1 MVPNIRWHS
10 STSLV
15 KLFYMALAPQATL
28 FLDVM
33 RLKKTTPIASL
44 LLPLRFYA
52 AQSPSKCHPLPP
64 TSDLAIRHRL
74 LIPRWPKRCSTH
86 PTPSI
91 FLPKQLSFALLVVS
105 FVATPSTRALPSR
118 YRPPSAVPMSAP
130 SSAPLYVCSSRGLN
144 VRLH

>member
-1 MVPNIRWHS
+1 
-10 STSLV
+10 
-15 KLFYMALAPQATL
+15 MALAPQATL
-28 FLDVM
+28 FSDVM

-74 LIPRWPKRCSTH
+74 LIPRWPKRCST
-86 PTPSI
+86 PPSI
-91 FLPKQLSFALLVVS
+91 FLPKQLSFALLV
-105 FVATPSTRALPSR
+105 ATPSTRALSSR

-144 VRLH
+144 VRLHQFTLLPINPKMF

>member
-1 MVPNIRWHS
+1 
-10 STSLV
+10 
-15 KLFYMALAPQATL
+15 MASAPQATL

-118 YRPPSAVPMSAP
+118 YRPPRPYECALLSTPVCVQFPRIECMP
-130 SSAPLYVCSSRGLN
+130 SLVYFVAHKSQDVLINGILV
-144 VRLH
+144 